1 MKPEDAMGG
10 AIVRGDIATIRS
22 LLATHPQLLHVYE
35 MRKNWLHL
43 AAQKGNVDI
52 MALMLDAGLPIDQP
66 TTDGGDTA
74 LSIAAT
80 QRRYQACIWLL
91 DHGAD
96 INYGLKKKA
105 TPVFSAIYGNSLE
118 IVDLFVK
125 RGADLTATFGH
136 PPRDVIGFSKVY
148 GTPQITALLRENLH

>member
-10 AIVRGDIATIRS
+10 AIVRDDIATIHS

-35 MRKNWLHL
+35 MRKNWMHH
-43 AAQKGNVDI
+43 AAEMGRVDI
-52 MALMLDAGLPIDQP
+52 MAVLLNAGLPIDQP
-66 TTDGGDTA
+66 TTDGGDTS
-74 LSIAAT
+74 LSIAAG

-96 INYGLKKKA
+96 INYGLGKKA

-118 IVDLFVK
+118 IVTLFVE
-125 RGADLTATFGH
+125 RGADLTATFGD
-136 PPRDVIGFSKVY
+136 PPRDVIGFSETY
-148 GTPQITALLRENLH
+148 GTPQITALLRENLL

>member
-10 AIVRGDIATIRS
+10 AIVRNDIATVQA
-22 LLATHPQLLHVYE
+22 LLAGHPQLLHVYE
-35 MRKNWLHL
+35 MRMNWLHW

-52 MALMLDAGLPIDQP
+52 MAILADAGLQIDQP
-66 TTDGGDTA
+66 TTDGSDTA
-74 LSIAAT
+74 LSIAAG

-96 INYGLKKKA
+96 INYELGKKA

-118 IVDLFVK
+118 IVTLFAE
-125 RGADLTATFGH
+125 RGADLTATFGD
-136 PPRDVIGFSKVY
+136 PPRDVIGFSETY
-148 GTPQITALLRENLH
+148 GTPQITALLRENLL